1 MAQII
6 QHNIQSL
13 NSYNRLSTNNTL
25 LSKNLE
31 KLSSGYKINRAG
43 DDAAGLAISQKM
55 RAQITGLERASANA
69 QDGISLVQTAEGALT
84 EVHSMLNRM
93 VELATQSSNGTYDNT
108 DRANLQ
114 KEVESLKNEIDRISN
129 ETNFNG
135 IKLLDGSMG
144 GGSSTAGGAVFMGSK
159 VASSQAAKLTTAAI
173 NKATMKDMDAT
184 SAAGATK
191 DFLRIDGQDVT
202 IDWANNAEAKEL
214 LGQLDADL
222 SAATDE
228 ALKGIAAKFEEVI
241 NNAAKDQGV
250 DASVSVSFD
259 TTAKTLSFKSNNKG
273 VDSEFSYL
281 GNDATSADNAKKGVF
296 NTVIN
301 GTAANDSK
309 ANINEATKNYDGDT
323 IANGKVFNMTING
336 VTVEVKVDGTATGAD
351 YTKGT
356 TMSTV
361 AGDLQTDIRT
371 AITAYNN
378 ALGLTAGTEDTES
391 GLTGLT
397 ANDFTVTEEDGAF
410 KIEYTGD
417 EDVVFSFS
425 DVGDRDFAAQL
436 GLTGGSSA
444 AGGTGG
450 LSLQIGDTASQRI
463 SVSINDMDSNSL
475 GVGSIDIGTETGAT
489 ASIDKIKN
497 AINKVSSTRADLGA
511 IQNRLE
517 YTINNLATTTE
528 NLTSAE
534 SRIRDTDMAKEM
546 MAYTKNNV
554 LSQAAQAM
562 LAQANQQPQ
571 QILQLLQ

>member
-144 GGSSTAGGAVFMGSK
+144 GGAVTADGAVFSGAEVSK
-159 VASSQAAKLTTAAI
+159 YQAAKVTIAPDTVL
-173 NKATMKDMDAT
+173 KKDL
-184 SAAGATK
+184 SADNLIGKK
-191 DFLRIDGQDVT
+191 DTFSIDGQELT
-202 IDWANNAEAKEL
+202 IDWTKGEAKDVFASFNANHTNLTAE
-214 LGQLDADL
+214 QKEDL
-222 SAATDE
+222 
-228 ALKGIAAKFEEVI
+228 AKKLENLF
-241 NNAAKDQGV
+241 NNEMKAQGLTGSVTVAKDFTSIKS
-250 DASVSVSFD
+250 DLKAHNSEVSFIG
-259 TTAKTLSFKSNNKG
+259 TT
-273 VDSEFSYL
+273 E
-281 GNDATSADNAKKGVF
+281 ADNPQKSLGAVLFGSVKGE
-296 NTVIN
+296 
-301 GTAANDSK
+301 SK
-309 ANINEATKNYDGDT
+309 INEATKNYDGDT
-323 IANGKVFNMTING
+323 IATGKVFNMTING
-336 VTVEVKVDGTATGAD
+336 VTVNVTTTAD
-351 YTKGT
+351 YVKDT
-356 TMSTV
+356 TMDTV
-361 AGDLQTDIRT
+361 AAALETDIQN
-371 AITAYNN
+371 AVNAYNT
-378 ALGLTAGTEDTES
+378 AMGLPTDGSEDATS
-391 GLTGLT
+391 GKTGLVAT
-397 ANDFTVTEEDGAF
+397 DFTVVEENGAF
-410 KIEYTGD
+410 KIEYSGD

-425 DVGDRDFAAQL
+425 DVGERDYAKNL

-444 AGGTGG
+444 AGGAGG

-463 SVSINDMDSNSL
+463 SVSVADMDSNAL
-475 GVGSIDIGTETGAT
+475 GIGAINISTEQGAT
-489 ASIDKIKN
+489 SAIDTIKN
-497 AINKVSSTRADLGA
+497 AINSVSTTRADLGA